1 MPDLAQS
8 EGLAFDLIL
17 LIVIVVSMVMSL
29 GRGLIREAA
38 SVLSFIVG
46 GIVGFIFMQL
56 LGGVVRPLLPDSW
69 SDLVPAVILFLLG
82 FLVAY
87 SLAAFIGGR
96 LSRLV
101 HSSPEIGLL
110 DRLAGAAFGVARGI
124 LGGIL
129 FVLLVQQ
136 VLPEDSM
143 PSWLVS
149 AYSYDFLEPAASWIR
164 DTIPGFVEKA
174 GEAIA
179 EPVDSI
185 AGSDE

>member
-1 MPDLAQS
+1 MSDLSQGP
-8 EGLAFDLIL
+8 GLVFDLIL
-17 LIVIVVSMVMSL
+17 LIVIIVSMVMSL
-29 GRGLIREAA
+29 GRGLIREAS

-46 GIVGFIFMQL
+46 GIVGFVFVRL
-56 LGGVVRPLLPDSW
+56 LGGFVEPLFPDSW
-69 SDLVPAVILFLLG
+69 SDLVPATVVFLIG

-101 HSSPEIGLL
+101 HASPEIGLL
-110 DRLAGAAFGVARGI
+110 DRLAGAAFGIARGI
-124 LGGIL
+124 LAGVL

-136 VLPEDSM
+136 VLPEESVPEQMTD
-143 PSWLVS
+143 
-149 AYSYDFLEPAASWIR
+149 AFSYQYLDGAASWIR
-164 DTIPGFVEKA
+164 NTIPGFVEKA

-179 EPVDSI
+179 DPVDSI